1 MKSIVSLCCIVIL
14 LLTASCHKEKKAL
27 VYDNGP
33 TDSLK
38 INEVQFIASHN
49 SYHLKTDSGI
59 FSWMATAAQLGILPA
74 AYDPAG
80 IDYWHEP
87 LREAV

>member
-1 MKSIVSLCCIVIL
+1 MKSVIPFCCVAIL

-59 FSWMATAAQLGILPA
+59 FSGWPRLLSWAYFPLLMILP
-74 AYDPAG
+74 
-80 IDYWHEP
+80 
-87 LREAV
+87 V

>member
-49 SYHLKTDSGI
+49 SYHLKNR
-59 FSWMATAAQLGILPA
+59 
-74 AYDPAG
+74 
-80 IDYWHEP
+80 
-87 LREAV
+87 LRYFFLDGYGCSVGHTSCCL